1 MSQVSKYYLP
11 NLDGLRFLAA
21 MLVILHHISP
31 IAGYMGI
38 DVVFN
43 NDFTKVAG
51 KLGVT
56 LFFVLSGFL
65 ITKLLIKEKAETK
78 KIHVF
83 KFYIRRVLRIWPL
96 YYLLAFLSLFV
107 FPQLAFFQL
116 NIPSAQSEF
125 LKLFLYLGLLPNVA
139 LALFIKVPF
148 ATVLWSV
155 GVEEQFYAIW
165 PWLVKKAKDIKMSIF
180 LILVFYILLRA
191 AFEFMGD
198 SSYLGIF
205 EQIIDSFMLSSLAIG
220 ALAAVYSTD
229 IKAGIT
235 KLFNPY
241 LQILTYGL
249 VFFLIGTGARLGFF
263 HYEIYALLF
272 SVIILNLSMNKN
284 SVLTLESFIL
294 KYLGRISYGLY
305 LWHSIAIF
313 LSFKL
318 IYQGTNIQNEILAI
332 CLSIALSIIL
342 SALSYELFERQFLK
356 IKAKYQI
363 FSK

>member
-1 MSQVSKYYLP
+1 M
-11 NLDGLRFLAA
+11 
-21 MLVILHHISP
+21 
-31 IAGYMGI
+31 
-38 DVVFN
+38 
-43 NDFTKVAG
+43 
-51 KLGVT
+51 
-56 LFFVLSGFL
+56 
-65 ITKLLIKEKAETK
+65 
-78 KIHVF
+78 
-83 KFYIRRVLRIWPL
+83 
-96 YYLLAFLSLFV
+96 YYLLAVLSLFV

-116 NIPSAQSEF
+116 NVPSAQSEF
-125 LKLFLYLGLLPNVA
+125 LKFFLYLGLLPNVA

-155 GVEEQFYAIW
+155 GVEEQFYTIW
-165 PWLVKKAKDIKMSIF
+165 PWLVKKAKDIKMSIL
-180 LILVFYILLRA
+180 LIFYILLRA
-191 AFEFMGD
+191 AFEFMGE
-198 SSYLGIF
+198 SSYLIIF

-220 ALAAVYSTD
+220 ALAAVYSAD

-249 VFFLIGTGARLGFF
+249 VFFLIGTGARLCFF

-272 SVIILNLSMNKN
+272 SVIILNLSMNKE

-318 IYQGTNIQNEILAI
+318 IYQGTNIQNEFLAI
-332 CLSIALSIIL
+332 CLSIALSIIM
-342 SALSYELFERQFLK
+342 SALSYALFERQFLK